1 MNREAEQARAGGI
14 PLPPACLYVD
24 ADACPVKAEIY
35 RVAERFSILV
45 VLVANKAMRFPDEP
59 WIRLVL
65 VETTGDAADKW
76 IVDDA
81 RPGDVVVTNDI
92 LLAERLLKEK
102 NAIPITPSG
111 RVYTRENIGE
121 ALARRELMSRLREW
135 GGPES
140 GPPPFSKGD
149 RSRFLQV
156 LHETIVRLR
165 REHPAG

>member
-1 MNREAEQARAGGI
+1 MGAGGGK
-14 PLPPACLYVD
+14 LPPACLYID
-24 ADACPVKAEIY
+24 ADACPVKAEVY
-35 RVAERFSILV
+35 RVAERFSIPV
-45 VLVANKAMRFPDEP
+45 VLVANKGMRYPDEP
-59 WIRLVL
+59 WISLVL

-76 IVDDA
+76 IVDHA
-81 RPGDVVVTNDI
+81 VAGDIVITNDI
-92 LLAERLLKEK
+92 LLAELLLKEK

-121 ALARRELMSRLREW
+121 ALARRELASRLREW

-140 GPPPFSKGD
+140 GPAPFAKGD

-165 REHPAG
+165 REAG